1 MGSPIAALGAFFD
14 PILSIDENYE
24 KSEKSNVI
32 FSSRKLFYMAALNDG
47 SYVDALASDSDCS

>member
-24 KSEKSNVI
+24 KSNVI
-32 FSSRKLFYMAALNDG
+32 FSSRKLFYMTALDDG